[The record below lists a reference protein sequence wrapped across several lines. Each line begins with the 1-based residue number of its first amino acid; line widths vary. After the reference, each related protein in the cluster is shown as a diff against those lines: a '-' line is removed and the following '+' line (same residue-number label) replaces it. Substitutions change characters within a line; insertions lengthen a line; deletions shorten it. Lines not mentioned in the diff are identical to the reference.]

1 MRLYPDVPSR
11 RLATLAR
18 DLLFLVVLVFLVWLG
33 LTVRAAVDGLAVLG
47 DGVSDAGGAV
57 RGGFDAA
64 AEAVDGAP
72 LVGGRLADGLRA
84 AGEGTGGNTQELGRE
99 GADAAHRLADI
110 LGLIVFGMPG
120 ALVLGLWLPARVAQV
135 RALSAAA
142 RVLHEPESQERRRLV
157 AMRAVFSLPY
167 GQLLRHTGDPL
178 GDLAAERY
186 DPLIEAALEDAGL
199 RARTLTS

>member
-110 LGLIVFGMPG
+110 LGLIVFGLPG
-120 ALVLGLWLPARVAQV
+120 VLVLGLWLPARVAQV

>member
-1 MRLYPDVPSR
+1 VRLYPDVPSR

-18 DLLFLVVLVFLVWLG
+18 DLLFVVVLALLVWLG

-47 DGVSDAGGAV
+47 EGVSDAGGAV

-84 AGEGTGGNTQELGRE
+84 AGEGTGGNTRELGEE
-99 GADAAHRLADI
+99 GADAAHRLADV
-110 LGLIVFGMPG
+110 LGLIVFGLPTV
-120 ALVLGLWLPARVAQV
+120 LVLASWLPARVAQV
-135 RALSAAA
+135 RGLTSAA
-142 RVLHEPESQERRRLV
+142 RVLHEPESPERRRLV

-167 GQLLRHTGDPL
+167 GQLLRHSADPL
-178 GDLAAERY
+178 GDLAAEHY